1 MISPFLIT
9 PLQTSYPIPLLS
21 FPFASMRVLL
31 HPFTHSHLTTL
42 TSPYAGAPSPPA
54 LPLMPEKAILCY
66 ICIWSHGS
74 LHGYSLV
81 GGLVSGSF
89 EWST

>member
-1 MISPFLIT
+1 MISPFLVT
-9 PLQTSYPIPLLS
+9 PPQHLILPPLSLL
-21 FPFASMRVLL
+21 PFASMRVLL